1 MLRILGSSARCSLPD
16 TASPHAPH
24 LDDHGLAPAMPHDFN
39 NLTDTPLP
47 DDVISLVVE
56 NLHDDRALHAC
67 TLVNR
72 AFHVQATKLLYRS
85 LSSRI
90 VQRSHGVCSP
100 LLQVFHFHPL

>member
-1 MLRILGSSARCSLPD
+1 
-16 TASPHAPH
+16 
-24 LDDHGLAPAMPHDFN
+24 MPHDFN

-47 DDVISLVVE
+47 DDVVSLVVE

-90 VQRSHGVCSP
+90 VQRSHGVCYP
-100 LLQVFHFHPL
+100 LLQVFHFDPLRFSPRSYTQQVSSLSVLGWLDTY